1 MSLKEIPAG
10 QSAPNLQRPAHAID
24 HAKVVAE
31 TGANAIDGL
40 TSAEAAERLQRHGRN
55 VLDNTGGVQSL
66 EILIRQ
72 VANPM
77 NLVLLLAMAASFGIR
92 AWIEGGV
99 VSAVIFLNIVIGFF
113 QEYRA
118 ESILDSL
125 KSLSFPTAVIIRDGK
140 TVTVPTA
147 DVVVGDIVEM
157 KMGDTV
163 PADVRLIEAVN
174 FETDEALLT
183 GESLPVRKDADEVY
197 DVDTGAGDRLNVAY
211 SSTTITKGRAKG
223 VVYAIGMKT
232 EIGLIAASLQ
242 QKRVSRTA
250 QRLGDN
256 EKRPHKIAKAWGS
269 IALDSIKA
277 FFGLN
282 VGTPLQ
288 QRMARLAIFL
298 FGTAILCTIIV
309 LAANKFKSSQEVI
322 IYAVA
327 TGLSM
332 IPASL
337 LVVLTITL
345 AAGTN
350 QMAKRHVIV
359 RNPKSLEALGAVTDI
374 CSDKTGTLTQGK
386 MVARNAWIPSIGTY
400 SVDTGSEP
408 FNPQLGTVY
417 LSQGTPD
424 SLALNNS
431 GLGDVED
438 AGTSTERNA
447 QLGKFLD
454 VASLANLAEVHQ
466 NEESKWVARGDPT
479 EIAIQVFASRF
490 GWNRNTLLGS
500 GWRHVAEF
508 PFDSGVKKMS
518 VVFANKDGES
528 YVFTKGAVEKIVAS
542 STTVHLNKEGVIS
555 MTDDLRNEIL
565 KNMEA
570 LAGMGLRVLALASK
584 RYHEEIIPSQ
594 ERRDEIESQLEF
606 QGLIGLYDPPRPE
619 SKGSVEQCHK
629 AGVTVH
635 MVTGDHPKTARAIAE
650 EVGILPSASE
660 VALLSRDVS
669 DSLVMTATHFDGLTD
684 EQIDALPA
692 LPLVVAR
699 CAPSTKVRM
708 IEALHRRG
716 KFCAMTGDGVNDSPS
731 LKHADVGI
739 AMGQSGSDVAKAAS
753 DIVLTDDNFASI
765 LNAVEE
771 GRRMFDNIQKVL
783 CHLLAQNLAQ
793 AVTLLIGLVFKDAS
807 GTSVFPIAPVEIMW
821 IITVTGGTPDMGL
834 GFEKAAP
841 DILTRPPVGQ
851 QGIFSLEIIIDMIVY
866 GVWIGALCLS
876 SFTLVLYGF
885 NKNDENPLGFN
896 CNNEYTPQCDAVFRA
911 RATCFV
917 CLMWFLLFLAWE
929 LVDLRRSFF
938 YLHASDV
945 AAGEQVKKRKVFT
958 QWAVDIWGN
967 RFLFWAVIVGF
978 FSVFPVLYIPVVNT
992 RVFKH
997 KGITWE
1003 WGIAFVAFFLF
1014 FAGVEAWKW
1023 LKRAWFRRQ
1032 AARQRNAAGS
1042 A

>member
-1 MSLKEIPAG
+1 
-10 QSAPNLQRPAHAID
+10 
-24 HAKVVAE
+24 
-31 TGANAIDGL
+31 
-40 TSAEAAERLQRHGRN
+40 
-55 VLDNTGGVQSL
+55 
-66 EILIRQ
+66 
-72 VANPM
+72 
-77 NLVLLLAMAASFGIR
+77 MAASFGIK

-125 KSLSFPTAVIIRDGK
+125 KSLSFPTAVVIRDGK
-140 TVTVPTA
+140 TVTVPTT

-197 DVDTGAGDRLNVAY
+197 DADTGAGDRLNVAY

-242 QKRVSRTA
+242 QKRSSRTA
-250 QRLGDN
+250 QRLGED
-256 EKRPHKIAKAWGS
+256 EKRPHKVLKAWSS
-269 IALDSIKA
+269 IILDSIKA

-288 QRMARLAIFL
+288 RRMARLAIFL

-309 LAANKFKSSQEVI
+309 LAANKFSSSQEVI

-386 MVARNAWIPSIGTY
+386 MVARKAWIPSIGTY

-417 LSQGTPD
+417 LSQNAPS
-424 SLALNNS
+424 SLAADDS
-431 GLGDVED
+431 SLGDTED
-438 AGTSTERNA
+438 AGTSIGRNS

-454 VASLANLAEVHQ
+454 VAALANLAEVHQ
-466 NEESKWVARGDPT
+466 NDEGKWVARGDPT
-479 EIAIQVFASRF
+479 EIAIQVFSSRF
-490 GWNRNTLLGS
+490 GWNRNELLGS

-518 VVFANKDGES
+518 VVFANKAGES

-542 STTVHLNKEGVIS
+542 CTTVRLNREEMIVT
-555 MTDDLRNEIL
+555 MTDDIREGIL

-629 AGVTVH
+629 AGITVH

-669 DSLVMTATHFDGLTD
+669 DSLVMTASQFDGLTD
-684 EQIDALPA
+684 DQIDALPA

-708 IEALHRRG
+708 IEALHRRER
-716 KFCAMTGDGVNDSPS
+716 FCAMTGDGVNDSPS

-807 GTSVFPIAPVEIMW
+807 GISVFPITPVQIMW
-821 IITVTGGTPDMGL
+821 VFTITGGTPDMGL
-834 GFEKAAP
+834 GFEKAAS
-841 DILTRPPVGQ
+841 DILTRPPVGR
-851 QGIFSLEIIIDMIVY
+851 QGLFTIEVMIDMIVY

-885 NKNDENPLGFN
+885 NHNEGNQLGFN

-938 YLHASDV
+938 YLHASD
-945 AAGEQVKKRKVFT
+945 AADGEKMKKRKVFT
-958 QWAVDIWGN
+958 QWAVDIWRN

-978 FSVFPVLYIPVVNT
+978 GSVFPVLYIPVVNT

-1003 WGIAFVAFFLF
+1003 WGVAFVAFFLF
-1014 FAGVEAWKW
+1014 FLGVEAWKW

-1032 AARQRNAAGS
+1032 AARQRATTGS